1 MNFGNKIKYLRK
13 KDNMSQQ
20 ELANKLKINRNNL
33 SRIETGKSEPNA
45 SLIIKIANLFKIDVN
60 SLLNIDY
67 DEPSHEEKIKY
78 IIENCKMLP
87 ENDLDFVLRVIEIL
101 NQEYVKKK

>member
-1 MNFGNKIKYLRK
+1 MKLGEKIKQLRK
-13 KDNMSQQ
+13 SKGISQE
-20 ELANKLKINRNNL
+20 ELASTLKINRNFL

-67 DEPSHEEKIKY
+67 DEPNHEEKIKY

>member
-1 MNFGNKIKYLRK
+1 MNFGDKIKYLRK

-45 SLIIKIANLFKIDVN
+45 SLIIKQTYLK
-60 SLLNIDY
+60 
-67 DEPSHEEKIKY
+67 
-78 IIENCKMLP
+78 
-87 ENDLDFVLRVIEIL
+87 
-101 NQEYVKKK
+101 